1 MLLESSRSTF
11 CAIISQLTEETQP
24 LFETTIKSRS
34 VSEDSD
40 AKFTCIVTGNSA
52 FSEYPSPVSLAGLV
66 LVKV

>member
-40 AKFTCIVTGNSA
+40 AKFTCIVTGNSV
-52 FSEYPSPVSLAGLV
+52 FGE
-66 LVKV
+66 